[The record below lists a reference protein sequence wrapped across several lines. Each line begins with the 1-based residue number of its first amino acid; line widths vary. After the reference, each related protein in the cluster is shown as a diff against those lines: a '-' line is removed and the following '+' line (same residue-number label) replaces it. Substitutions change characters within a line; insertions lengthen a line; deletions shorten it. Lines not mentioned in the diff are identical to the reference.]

1 MSFSRRHRLCG
12 CDCRD
17 SDQYEPDPLTFNP
30 TCYTLPD
37 GSKPPCKYIARF
49 ECPVSCNGVSITGT
63 GTSFTDV
70 FQSTSDLGSSIPDS
84 PVDPDIW
91 LRPFCEFRNAQ
102 LYVATTS
109 QVPFGDLGVGCSWLD
124 RISSSENGVA
134 NQDAITQFK
143 TLVVWTLDTAA
154 TPVTLTHVLGWT
166 YQQKKTE
173 TWNPFGPNT
182 LWLTDQ
188 TANDKCTTVSGGHN
202 SDKMPNF
209 VCITPAV
216 TRYVPEDNSCDN
228 CFSITLPKITPTS
241 TTILTSIPAQTANF
255 RPVPKAFFGNLI
267 KGKCAY
273 VANLLEGVSFYES
286 YVNAVWID
294 VAGGLDNGQT
304 SSARLFFIP
313 WTATYECKY
322 FQCGVDNVF
331 TLATNNPGAPQT
343 LTVKSHPCYIN
354 EINDKG
360 MCVPCDGQSSTRL
373 YQTDITPYNNEK
385 NRCACCDPYCKC
397 MNGTIRLVC
406 SGHVYDHKGCFCQ
419 GGRTGVASPVGP
431 SREFCSTFD
440 IGDGTGSHTICVV
453 AYCVDGG
460 AWKTDWYCDG
470 AFQSTATCGSTCCPL
485 AAWTTSQVN
494 LNCINCKGCIS
505 IQSDPQC
512 VAPEPCCPIAKIP
525 ATLTAAFVSTGMGT
539 FSVTL
544 TKGGSTW
551 TGTGTTGNGDP
562 CSVLFTPGSG
572 VNGCD
577 CELGISC
584 YGTGG
589 IIFCLN
595 VVSCSPPSYT
605 GSATGSAGPCGGNFF
620 SSHTV
625 TLS

>member
-63 GTSFTDV
+63 GTWFTDV

-322 FQCGVDNVF
+322 C
-331 TLATNNPGAPQT
+331 
-343 LTVKSHPCYIN
+343 
-354 EINDKG
+354 
-360 MCVPCDGQSSTRL
+360 
-373 YQTDITPYNNEK
+373 
-385 NRCACCDPYCKC
+385 
-397 MNGTIRLVC
+397 
-406 SGHVYDHKGCFCQ
+406 
-419 GGRTGVASPVGP
+419 
-431 SREFCSTFD
+431 
-440 IGDGTGSHTICVV
+440 
-453 AYCVDGG
+453 
-460 AWKTDWYCDG
+460 
-470 AFQSTATCGSTCCPL
+470 
-485 AAWTTSQVN
+485 
-494 LNCINCKGCIS
+494 
-505 IQSDPQC
+505 QC